1 MKYLNLFLSIKR
13 VTTTHISWHRHC
25 NDIWGLV
32 NEGVINNVC
41 SDQNSRGNRLGGKV
55 GLSRSLIITLMAEH
69 YLTEG
74 KHNYEIAFASRRLEV
89 PLSPHVGIQTT

>member
-13 VTTTHISWHRHC
+13 VTTIHISWYRHC

-41 SDQNSRGNRLGGKV
+41 SDRNGRGNRPGGE
-55 GLSRSLIITLMAEH
+55 GRASLKS
-69 YLTEG
+69 Y
-74 KHNYEIAFASRRLEV
+74 NYFN
-89 PLSPHVGIQTT
+89 G